1 MPTSPKFSI
10 FNSQF
15 SIFNYLGRSLQIVP
29 SKSGCTGCYF
39 SQKGSMN
46 CRFHASQIEPCSK
59 DERLDK
65 QESIF
70 LPAGPHLRITRVTSP
85 DPDFW
90 NSTPMSVHPHL
101 AHSTDA
107 PPIHRQNG
115 PPRGHPPPAFEPL
128 RVTLRSNYS
137 PDPSISFRKGQRL
150 DYLSPAPP
158 NPINHLV
165 DRISISLSLTGL
177 SSRTIPLSLI
187 DFSF

>member
-1 MPTSPKFSI
+1 MSKFSI
-10 FNSQF
+10 LNSQF
-15 SIFNYLGRSLQIVP
+15 SIFNYLGRTLQIVP

-46 CRFHASQIEPCSK
+46 CRFHAAQIEPCSK
-59 DERLDK
+59 DERPDR

-70 LPAGPHLRITRVTSP
+70 LPAGPHLRITRVSSP

-90 NSTPMSVHPHL
+90 NCTPMSVHPIL
-101 AHSTDA
+101 SQSSEGAQ
-107 PPIHRQNG
+107 ILGQNG
-115 PPRGHPPPAFEPL
+115 TPIFIPRTAFEPL

-137 PDPSISFRKGQRL
+137 PDPSIAFRKGQRL

-158 NPINHLV
+158 NPLNHLV
-165 DRISISLSLTGL
+165 DHLSVSLSLTAS